1 MSLTVLKFPLPG
13 LNTGRTR
20 ITGCMGIPKEQTT
33 ATSWAAGTMVLLIS
47 ATADFSI
54 GPIVY
59 TIVSEIPSTR
69 LRAKSI
75 ILSRNMYNA
84 INVAFVNI
92 ISFRQLSPLAWDW
105 GAKAAFF
112 WAGTN
117 LLFNTWIWFRLRK

>member
-1 MSLTVLKFPLPG
+1 
-13 LNTGRTR
+13 
-20 ITGCMGIPKEQTT
+20 MGIPSERTT

-75 ILSRNMYNA
+75 ILSRNVYNA

-92 ISFRQLSPLAWDW
+92 VAFRQLSPLAWNW

-117 LLFNTWIWFRLRK
+117 LLFNTWIWFRLRKYRFAYDG

>member
-1 MSLTVLKFPLPG
+1 MFAKRNS
-13 LNTGRTR
+13 
-20 ITGCMGIPKEQTT
+20 ISGCMGIPDKQTT

-117 LLFNTWIWFRLRK
+117 LLFNTWIWFRLRKFLDHDVI